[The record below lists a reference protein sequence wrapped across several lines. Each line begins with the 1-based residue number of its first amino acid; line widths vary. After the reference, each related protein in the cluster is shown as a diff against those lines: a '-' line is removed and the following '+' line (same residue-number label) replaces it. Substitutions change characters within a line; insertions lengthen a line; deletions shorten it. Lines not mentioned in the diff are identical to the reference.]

1 MSGFKVVN
9 KRYNFS
15 TRGEIEFLD
24 LTDKVQEAL
33 SDSGIRN
40 GVVHVFVPHAT
51 GILILAENDYALRNN
66 IKAFLEKKTSEAR
79 RISAPVQCSCACVRC
94 FYRQTRP
101 FQRLMVSGVW
111 NVAILALCV
120 NWRLFAETNCCYTG
134 HWRMIKPPPSFKTFR
149 QKRFY
154 LTTRSSRQHFF
165 ELRISYQ

>member
-66 IKAFLEKKTSEAR
+66 IKAFLEKKLPKRGAYQHPSNVHAPAFDVSTAR
-79 RISAPVQCSCACVRC
+79 QD
-94 FYRQTRP
+94 
-101 FQRLMVSGVW
+101 
-111 NVAILALCV
+111 
-120 NWRLFAETNCCYTG
+120 
-134 HWRMIKPPPSFKTFR
+134 PS
-149 QKRFY
+149 
-154 LTTRSSRQHFF
+154 SD
-165 ELRISYQ
+165 